1 MTKKATRKPTIT
13 VQLTVGLKPEQAQAL
28 AVLCEFQ
35 GMTPAQAARQFI
47 VEGLVA
53 RQCLEH
59 PMKKMAANTA
69 GA

>member
-1 MTKKATRKPTIT
+1 MSRKPTIT
-13 VQLTVGLKPEQAQAL
+13 VQLTVGLKPEQAQGL
-28 AVLCEFQ
+28 EVFCEFQ

-59 PMKKMAANTA
+59 PMKRMAAANA
-69 GA
+69 AKA